1 MIVIDEYVAVYA
13 VLAEW
18 PQGLPDD
25 ELALPASR
33 HWRLLQALH
42 APKGGQLSRVLSHL
56 PDSDQAIIRHPL
68 PSVFQVL
75 DPRPLLDDAAAIAAR
90 YGGTGLL
97 IAETLAASL
106 TFGKQA
112 WFGTPSNVGRVIHE
126 AAGEL
131 DITLHVIGSTG
142 R

>member
-1 MIVIDEYVAVYA
+1 VIVIDEYLAVRV
-13 VLAEW
+13 VLADW
-18 PQGLPDD
+18 PPELPDD

-42 APKGGQLSRVLSHL
+42 APRGGQLSQILSLL
-56 PDSDQAIIRHPL
+56 PESDRDVVRHPR
-68 PSVFQVL
+68 PEVFQVV

-97 IAETLAASL
+97 IAETLAAGL
-106 TFGKQA
+106 TLGRQL
-112 WFGTPSNVGRVIHE
+112 WFGTATNVGRVIDQ

-131 DITLHVIGSTG
+131 GIAVHIADLS
-142 R
+142 